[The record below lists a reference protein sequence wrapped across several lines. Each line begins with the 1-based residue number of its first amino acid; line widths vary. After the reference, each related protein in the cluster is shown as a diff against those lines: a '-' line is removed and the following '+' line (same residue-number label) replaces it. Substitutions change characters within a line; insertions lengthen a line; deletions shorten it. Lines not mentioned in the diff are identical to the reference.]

1 MRRRSTHVSSL
12 AHIDL
17 DKILG
22 HETIVATV
30 KIDPLEGRSLCC
42 LSKTNGFRSF
52 CYRAM
57 TNPWFDRFVMGM
69 ISISTLLLSV
79 ESPLMD
85 PNGSYIKTLKI
96 IDYVMTSVFT
106 LEMLTKMISLG
117 IFANGSKSYLR
128 NSWNVLD
135 FIIVLS
141 ALLSIAFADLNLNFL
156 KAIRMLRILRP
167 LRLISRNKGLKLA
180 ITSLIN
186 SIPKIINLLLIVLFF
201 MFLLAIL
208 GTTLFAGKFYNCTDL
223 NELYGMEFNDIEGLI
238 KTNFD
243 CLNYGG
249 EWVNKDFNFDTVLNS
264 MNTLVGIQSTE
275 GWVQVMW
282 NSVDATEAGHVPVR
296 NNN

>member
-1 MRRRSTHVSSL
+1 MDSAGKADMRRRSTHVSSL
-12 AHIDL
+12 THVDL
-17 DKILG
+17 NSILG
-22 HETIVATV
+22 HQDTV
-30 KIDPLEGRSLCC
+30 KVIKVDPLEGNSLCC

-52 CYRAM
+52 CYGAM
-57 TNPWFDRFVMGM
+57 TNPWFDRVVMAL
-69 ISISTLLLSV
+69 ITVSTLLLAV

-117 IFANGSKSYLR
+117 IFANGSKSYMR

-208 GTTLFAGKFYNCTDL
+208 GTTLFAGKFYDCTDL
-223 NELYGMEFNDIEGLI
+223 NELYGMSHD
-238 KTNFD
+238 D
-243 CLNYGG
+243 
-249 EWVNKDFNFDTVLNS
+249 V
-264 MNTLVGIQSTE
+264 
-275 GWVQVMW
+275 
-282 NSVDATEAGHVPVR
+282 
-296 NNN
+296 